1 MKIVNYLIVLTFL
14 SGSLFMTSCGGGS
27 DQGTSQ
33 KDQETTTEEQAEEQQ
48 ESKDRDQGT
57 VKNDEEEM
65 DSGEDQKVVDKSGM
79 DDPAEIT
86 VKTPGTTMQNMHYDV
101 DVIKLN
107 QGQKVTVTL
116 DNVAPEDAAAMK
128 HNFVVTKEA
137 DAKDVARK
145 GMQSGKDNN
154 YLPDNKEKV
163 LAYTEVVD
171 QGKQTKVEFT
181 LDEKG
186 TYKFICTYPGHY
198 PTMQGTIEVK

>member
-1 MKIVNYLIVLTFL
+1 MKIINYLIVLSFL

-27 DQGTSQ
+27 DQSTSQ
-33 KDQETTTEEQAEEQQ
+33 KDQETTTQEQAEEQK
-48 ESKDRDQGT
+48 ETKDRDQGT
-57 VKNDEEEM
+57 TKSDEEEM
-65 DSGEDQKVVDKSGM
+65 NPGEDQKVVDKTGK
-79 DDPAEIT
+79 DGPAAIT
-86 VKTPGTTMQNMHYDV
+86 VKTPGTTMQNMRYDV

-128 HNFVVTKEA
+128 HNFVITKEA
-137 DAKDVARK
+137 DSKDVAQK

-154 YLPDNKEKV
+154 YLPDNKEKI

-171 QGKQTKVEFT
+171 QGDQTKVEFT
-181 LDEKG
+181 LNEKG

-198 PTMQGTIEVK
+198 PTMQGTIKVK